1 VVCEILRSQRGT
13 AQITPS
19 GLIPVCV
26 SMIVILV
33 IGGIALGVALSLAA
47 AIAPRKRPLAA
58 DVPPWP
64 VEQRGH
70 PVQRT
75 EPPRDDLA

>member
-1 VVCEILRSQRGT
+1 MGAR
-13 AQITPS
+13 
-19 GLIPVCV
+19 V
-26 SMIVILV
+26 SMIAILV

-64 VEQRGH
+64 FEEHGTPSRGASPH
-70 PVQRT
+70 AMT
-75 EPPRDDLA
+75 

>member
-1 VVCEILRSQRGT
+1 
-13 AQITPS
+13 
-19 GLIPVCV
+19 
-26 SMIVILV
+26 MIAILV

-47 AIAPRKRPLAA
+47 AIAPRKRPLVA

-64 VEQRGH
+64 FEEHGH
-70 PVQRT
+70 SVQRT